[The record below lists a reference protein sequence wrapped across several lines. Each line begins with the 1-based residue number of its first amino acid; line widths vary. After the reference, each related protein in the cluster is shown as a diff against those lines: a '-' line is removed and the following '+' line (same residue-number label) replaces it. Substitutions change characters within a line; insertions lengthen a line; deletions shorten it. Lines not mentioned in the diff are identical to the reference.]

1 MNNDWELVIGIEI
14 HLELNT
20 KTKMFSS
27 QPNLYT
33 SNPNIYVSHID
44 LAYPGSLP
52 IVNKQAIIKGI
63 KLAKA
68 LSMEIDQNIRF
79 DRKNYFYPDLTK
91 GYQITQ
97 QFNPIGKNGL
107 IKIKVDN
114 QWKDIKI
121 ERIHLEEDTAKS
133 LHEGDFTYLN
143 YNRSGVPLIE
153 IVSNPVIHS
162 AKEAVAYV
170 EAMRQTALALNISDA
185 KMNEGSLRVDLN
197 ISVRKKGT
205 NDLNT
210 RVEVK
215 NLNSTSNIEKAIDY
229 EFNYQVECYKN
240 NKIFEQQT
248 KRFDEGKNITVTMR
262 SKSDA
267 IDYKYFP
274 EPNIPYIELSKE
286 LIESVKI
293 EELPFEREK
302 RYLEKGLNNVQ
313 ISQLIDN
320 IEYATFL
327 DSIETTDF
335 KKSANIF
342 FSEIVSFLNQNNFS
356 ITQLT
361 IDITKISKLIQ
372 FVLDGKVNKN
382 SIKPILDLALKNN
395 QLTIEDIIKNNNFF
409 VEQKEISLQEVIN
422 EVLKENSNLEKE
434 FEINYNR
441 ASKFLMGQVMKK
453 TGGKAKIDELNK
465 LIKALYEEKK

>member
-153 IVSNPVIHS
+153 IVSNPVIDS

-441 ASKFLMGQVMKK
+441 ASKFLIGQVMKK
-453 TGGKAKIDELNK
+453 TGGEAKIDELNN
-465 LIKALYEEKK
+465 LIKVLYEEKK

>member
-52 IVNKQAIIKGI
+52 VVNKQAIIKGI

-162 AKEAVAYV
+162 SKEAVAYV
-170 EAMRQTALALNISDA
+170 EAIRQTALALNISDA

-215 NLNSTSNIEKAIDY
+215 NLNSTSNIEKAINY

-240 NKIFEQQT
+240 NQIFEQQT

-293 EELPFEREK
+293 EELPFQREK

-313 ISQLIDN
+313 ISQLIEN

-327 DSIETTDF
+327 DCIETTDF

-356 ITQLT
+356 IAQLT
-361 IDITKISKLIQ
+361 IDIAKISKLIQ

-382 SIKPILDLALKNN
+382 SIKPILDFALKNSK
-395 QLTIEDIIKNNNFF
+395 LPIEDIIKNNNFF

-453 TGGKAKIDELNK
+453 TGGRAKIDELNN